1 MERAHRIPRLA
12 PSRRQPPS
20 RQPWRATQPPTC
32 SHATFNTNN
41 GTHPHQHRQQSE
53 YVLLH
58 FFLNLL
64 CTTETK
70 GHLYTR
76 QPPFLTVAVEHII
89 LPAGQRHLIPAFIP
103 TFVPAEPLVS
113 ILLLTHETLIA
124 HLFSKSFII
133 RTIVVLC
140 QTDALSDIDFALLTI
155 QNGHIPHVRGTV
167 PSPAIDAFRLKK
179 QLVSL

>member
-1 MERAHRIPRLA
+1 MLRQLYRSLSLLSWSGAPFRLGGAKIPCRW
-12 PSRRQPPS
+12 SCWS
-20 RQPWRATQPPTC
+20 GVC
-32 SHATFNTNN
+32 
-41 GTHPHQHRQQSE
+41 
-53 YVLLH
+53 
-58 FFLNLL
+58 NLL

-89 LPAGQRHLIPAFIP
+89 LAAGQRHLIPAFIP

-124 HLFSKSFII
+124 HLFSKSCII